1 MAEVIVIGAGMAG
14 SVAAH
19 ALQTAGH
26 DVVVVDKG
34 FAVGGRMAA
43 RSVDGARFDVGAQFL
58 TAKSATFSA
67 MTARWAE
74 EGVLRT
80 WFHGSP
86 DREAP
91 RDPDGHPRMRGTPT
105 MRRIV
110 EHVAT
115 GLDLRL
121 GRVVQSITPADDG
134 TTGNSPTAHRAAVH
148 LAARPSGAV
157 GRDGSPAVPGSGG
170 APAHTTLTADAVLST
185 MPIPQTRAV
194 LAAGGVTLD
203 SSAEQRMAA
212 ASYDPCLTVLAVPDG
227 PTSLPARGAVR
238 DPDGDVTWITDHQ
251 VAGTSALPAL
261 TIHTSAAY
269 SRARF
274 EADAE
279 VVRAEV
285 AQLAAPLLGT
295 TAQGVHLHRWRYAT
309 PTAALGDAP
318 VVDRIGG
325 AVFAMAGDA
334 FRGGRVEG
342 AALSGL
348 DAADAI
354 IAALAERAA

>member
-14 SVAAH
+14 SVAAR
-19 ALQTAGH
+19 ALQAAGH
-26 DVVVVDKG
+26 AVVVVDKG
-34 FAVGGRMAA
+34 YAVGGRMAA

-58 TAKSATFSA
+58 TAKSATFVA

-86 DREAP
+86 DRQAP

-110 EHVAT
+110 EHLT
-115 GLDLRL
+115 TDLDLRL
-121 GRVVQSITPADDG
+121 GRVVHAITPAGDG
-134 TTGNSPTAHRAAVH
+134 AAGHGPTAGRAAVH
-148 LAARPSGAV
+148 LGPRPPERTAGADARTIAGGSGAAR
-157 GRDGSPAVPGSGG
+157 R
-170 APAHTTLTADAVLST
+170 TLTADAVLST

-194 LAAGGVTLD
+194 LAAGGVTLER
-203 SSAEQRMAA
+203 SAEQRLAA
-212 ASYDPCLTVLAVPDG
+212 ASYEPCLTVLAVPDG

-251 VAGTSALPAL
+251 VAGTSPQPAL

-285 AQLAAPLLGT
+285 AELAAPLLGT
-295 TAQGVHLHRWRYAT
+295 TATGVYLHRWRYAK

-325 AVFAMAGDA
+325 ALFAVAGDA

-348 DAADAI
+348 DAADALI
-354 IAALAERAA
+354 DALAAGGA